1 MLPGVYC
8 SAPPLQTWVAN
19 NSAPHIRRAT
29 ALAIFLIHTNS
40 GGILATWLLGFLS
53 PAPKY
58 HKASLTLLIFSIIL
72 LVVSIIN
79 LFYLKHRNQQKA
91 AEREGQSQRRDS
103 EEHGLGDDSIW
114 YDYKL

>member
-1 MLPGVYC
+1 M
-8 SAPPLQTWVAN
+8 
-19 NSAPHIRRAT
+19 
-29 ALAIFLIHTNS
+29 
-40 GGILATWLLGFLS
+40 
-53 PAPKY
+53 
-58 HKASLTLLIFSIIL
+58 
-72 LVVSIIN
+72 SIIN